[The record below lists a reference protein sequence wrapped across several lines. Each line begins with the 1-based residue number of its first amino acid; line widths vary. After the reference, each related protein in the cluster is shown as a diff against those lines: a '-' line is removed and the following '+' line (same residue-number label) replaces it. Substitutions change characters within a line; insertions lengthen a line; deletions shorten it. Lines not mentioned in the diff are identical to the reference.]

1 MRVDCKVYKLMIVL
15 FELQIVIYFINMDM
29 LNNIIFDCNLIVF
42 GWIKLDLVVE
52 IFGEIC
58 IKYIVFVIC
67 IFGIIGNLFSLVVLM
82 WKLFKQL
89 LYINL
94 KVLMMINLF
103 VLMIFFFYMLYGE
116 YFWEYV
122 WLWYNIYI
130 FIFLVNWLMVIS
142 VWVVVLMIVECFVY
156 VRFLLWVKS

>member
-1 MRVDCKVYKLMIVL
+1 MRVDCKVYKLMNVL

-58 IKYIVFVIC
+58 IKYVVFVIC

-122 WLWYNIYI
+122 WLCYNIYI